1 MEQKGEVLI
10 MKKTIALIL
19 TVLLLFTFSACSDA
33 KDNKGLT
40 EITLCLDWTPNT
52 NHTGLYV
59 ALSKGYYEEEGL
71 DVTIVQP
78 PENGSVLMCA
88 SGQAQFAIDA
98 QDTLAPS
105 FANDNPLGVTAVCA
119 ILQHNTSGIISRK
132 GEGISS
138 PKGMENK
145 TYSTWDN
152 PTELAMVKHV
162 VEKDGGD
169 FSKVKL
175 IPNVITDEA
184 GALQNGDT
192 DCVWIYYGWSGIN
205 AILKGLSFDFFSF
218 TEIDR
223 VFDYYTPLIIAN
235 NEFLES
241 SPETAK
247 AFLKATK
254 KGYEYAAKNPE
265 ESARILID
273 GDSTG
278 SLKGSEELVVESQ
291 KWISERYIDDA
302 ESFGVI
308 DQKRWDNFYLWLYEN
323 KLIDRKL
330 PDSFG
335 MDNSYMVE
343 S

>member
-1 MEQKGEVLI
+1 

-33 KDNKGLT
+33 KDKKGLT

-132 GEGISS
+132 DEGISS

-184 GALQNGDT
+184 GALKNGDT

-205 AILKGLSFDFFSF
+205 AELKKLSFDYFSF
-218 TEIDR
+218 TDIR
-223 VFDYYTPLIIAN
+223 M
-235 NEFLES
+235 S
-241 SPETAK
+241 
-247 AFLKATK
+247 
-254 KGYEYAAKNPE
+254 
-265 ESARILID
+265 
-273 GDSTG
+273 
-278 SLKGSEELVVESQ
+278 
-291 KWISERYIDDA
+291 
-302 ESFGVI
+302 
-308 DQKRWDNFYLWLYEN
+308 
-323 KLIDRKL
+323 
-330 PDSFG
+330 G
-335 MDNSYMVE
+335 MP
-343 S
+343 